1 MPKLLLFFLFCH
13 VQLSSIA
20 QLKDYITVQ
29 KKSGKVIKSFPIKAQ
44 LIFYTKENYLVDGY
58 IDDIR
63 NDSVF
68 VKRYLVK
75 YLPTNVGLTYI
86 DTVGSDVSGF
96 HYKELYRVKVFNKK
110 RFVWPMVGG
119 ALLLGG
125 FAKFVLTLVNGL
137 YFRDNLTSPDNLK
150 KFGIA
155 TGALALGYFGEPIFA
170 INNFS
175 KKKHRVV
182 YIKM

>member
-1 MPKLLLFFLFCH
+1 MPKLLLFFVFTAI
-13 VQLSSIA
+13 QSFAEA
-20 QLKDYITVQ
+20 QLKDYISVQ
-29 KKSGKVIKSFPIKAQ
+29 KRNGRIIKSFPINARF
-44 LIFYTKENYLVDGY
+44 IFYTKENYLVDGY
-58 IDDIR
+58 IEDLR

-68 VKRYLVK
+68 VKRYIVK

-86 DTVGSDVSGF
+86 DTVGSDISGF
-96 HYKELYRVKVFNKK
+96 HYKELYKVKVYNKK

-119 ALLLGG
+119 VLLLGG

-155 TGALALGYFGEPIFA
+155 AGAAAVGHFGEPIFT

-175 KKKHRVV
+175 KKKHKVV
-182 YIKM
+182 YVKM